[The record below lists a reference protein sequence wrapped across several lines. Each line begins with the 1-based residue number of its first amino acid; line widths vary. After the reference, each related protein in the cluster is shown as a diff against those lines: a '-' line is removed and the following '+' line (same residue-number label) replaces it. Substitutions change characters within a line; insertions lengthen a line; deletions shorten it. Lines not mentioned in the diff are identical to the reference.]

1 MPALNSIPT
10 ARNLSVVRWMRGG
23 AVPGRVA
30 ITIVAATLLGCATAA
45 PRNVHDS
52 CSIFDEKRG
61 WYRAAKE
68 SERRWGTPVSVQLA
82 IIYQESRFEAKA
94 KPPRRRIL
102 GFIPGPRPS
111 TAYGYAQALTSTW
124 DGYVSET
131 GNWSARRSSFADA
144 ADFVGWYTA
153 KTAYAHRLAKTDA
166 YNLYLAYHEGDGGF
180 RRGTHKRK
188 KWLLNTARRVS
199 DLAARYRVQLSRCET
214 QLARGG
220 LFSWLR

>member
-1 MPALNSIPT
+1 
-10 ARNLSVVRWMRGG
+10 MRGG

-30 ITIVAATLLGCATAA
+30 IAIVALTMVGCAASA

-68 SERRWGTPVSVQLA
+68 SEGRWGTPVPVQLA

-124 DGYVSET
+124 DVYVSET
-131 GNWSARRSSFADA
+131 GNWSARRSRFADA
-144 ADFVGWYTA
+144 TDFVGWYTA
-153 KTAYAHRLAKTDA
+153 RTARSHRLSKNDA

-199 DLAARYRVQLSRCET
+199 DLAARYRVQLSRCEA

-220 LFSWLR
+220 WLSWLR

>member
-1 MPALNSIPT
+1 
-10 ARNLSVVRWMRGG
+10 VRGG
-23 AVPGRVA
+23 VLLARAVTA
-30 ITIVAATLLGCATAA
+30 ITAATTLGCAAAA
-45 PRNVHDS
+45 PQNVYDS

-61 WYRAAKE
+61 WYEAAKE
-68 SERRWGTPVSVQLA
+68 SEKRWGTPVAVQLA

-94 KPPRRRIL
+94 KPPRRKIL

-124 DGYVSET
+124 DAYERET
-131 GNWSARRSSFADA
+131 GNWAARRTSFADA

-153 KTAYAHRLAKTDA
+153 RTARAHRLSRNDA

-188 KWLLNTARRVS
+188 KWLLTTAHRVS
-199 DLAARYRVQLSRCET
+199 DLATRYRVQLSRCET

-220 LFSWLR
+220 WFSWLR

>member
-1 MPALNSIPT
+1 
-10 ARNLSVVRWMRGG
+10 MRGG
-23 AVPGRVA
+23 LALICVTTA
-30 ITIVAATLLGCATAA
+30 ITTVGCAAAA
-45 PRNVHDS
+45 PRNVYDS
-52 CSIFDEKRG
+52 CSIFDEKHG
-61 WYRAAKE
+61 WYQAAKE
-68 SERRWGTPVSVQLA
+68 SERRWGTPVAVQLA

-94 KPPRRRIL
+94 KPARRRIL

-124 DGYVSET
+124 DVYERET
-131 GNWSARRSSFADA
+131 GNWTARRTSFADA

-153 KTAYAHRLAKTDA
+153 KTARAHRLSRSDA

-180 RRGTHKRK
+180 RRGTHKHK
-188 KWLLNTARRVS
+188 KWLLATARRVS

-220 LFSWLR
+220 WFSWLR